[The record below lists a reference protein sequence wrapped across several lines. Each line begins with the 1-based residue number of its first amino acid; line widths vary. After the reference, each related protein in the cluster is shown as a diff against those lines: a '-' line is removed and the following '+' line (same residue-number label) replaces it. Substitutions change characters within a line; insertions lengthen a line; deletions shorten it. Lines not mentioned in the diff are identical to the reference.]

1 MIDIFEEE
9 DPMIYCADIEVS
21 ALIPIRGKKL
31 EKRTLI
37 MNQEPITLLNGKI
50 PSEKIKKRLFGR
62 VYKNHINKSE
72 FEKITFKVEK
82 IYNVKFLS
90 KLCYKFNPVIH

>member
-9 DPMIYCADIEVS
+9 PMIYCADVEVS
-21 ALIPIRGKKL
+21 ALIPIRGKKF
-31 EKRTLI
+31 EKKILK
-37 MNQEPITLLNGKI
+37 MEKEPVTLLNGKI

-62 VYKNHINKSE
+62 VYSNHINKSE